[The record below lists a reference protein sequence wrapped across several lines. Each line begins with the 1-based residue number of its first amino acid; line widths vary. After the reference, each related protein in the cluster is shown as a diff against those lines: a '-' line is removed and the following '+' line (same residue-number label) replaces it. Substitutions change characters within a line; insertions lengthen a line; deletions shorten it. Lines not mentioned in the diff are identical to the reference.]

1 MVTNQRTLV
10 LAGVGETLNGLRHVG
25 IFLFIMGA
33 LIFFFVT
40 VFYKLIILLVGLVI
54 VFAGG
59 RKHSV
64 ALLSNPHLSPRIAQL
79 LFRKKL

>member
-1 MVTNQRTLV
+1 
-10 LAGVGETLNGLRHVG
+10 
-25 IFLFIMGA
+25 MGA

-40 VFYKLIILLVGLVI
+40 IFYGLIILLVGLVI

-64 ALLSNPHLSPRIAQL
+64 ALPVPPAPQSQNRTVIIQKEVVRIN
-79 LFRKKL
+79 FRYCGALND